1 MPCPKRGICVRGDVA
16 LSYALLTDRIG
27 LEHLPPWR
35 RSSGLRNFAESLLPM
50 FQKTP
55 LRVARLQLRL
65 RTACCR
71 SASWFLR
78 TVQFPDQTRFDFGL
92 RSNARFDVRVYFATK
107 LADGWNTTYVFS
119 GLFPFTRRSAP

>member
-1 MPCPKRGICVRGDVA
+1 
-16 LSYALLTDRIG
+16 
-27 LEHLPPWR
+27 
-35 RSSGLRNFAESLLPM
+35 M

-65 RTACCR
+65 RAACCR

-107 LADGWNTTYVFS
+107 LATVGIQLMYSLVYSLLLAGVRVNYYSINRGV
-119 GLFPFTRRSAP
+119 GLPLQRAQDYSPRQRVQPPK

>member
-1 MPCPKRGICVRGDVA
+1 MPFKRIALGLNICLHGVVRWA
-16 LSYALLTDRIG
+16 
-27 LEHLPPWR
+27 
-35 RSSGLRNFAESLLPM
+35 SGLRNFAESLLPM

-65 RTACCR
+65 RAACCR

-92 RSNARFDVRVYFATK
+92 CSNARFDVRVYFATK
-107 LADGWNTTYVFS
+107 LADGRNTTYVFS
-119 GLFPFTRRSAP
+119 GLFPLTRRSAR